1 MSIVTSQLISAAVL
15 QLPFVNKEGL
25 PLTNGIVTFYKSD
38 MVTLKNIY
46 YQATPGVYIAA
57 PNPMTLSGAGTPV
70 DVNGNDI
77 ILFYYPYSETDS
89 NVFEPYFVTA
99 YDQFGTLQFTRFN
112 FPFVGEPNAAA
123 TIATLENYVLNNRFW
138 RNIGS
143 LSAGTLGNS
152 WSTQYNSSG
161 SVYYATVAPDQHD
174 GFSMPDFNYIKNVN
188 GSCTETITFNTFSE
202 TTTPILTGDVGPEYY
217 LNHNCTA
224 DTSGSTLKVYQF
236 PISFHLATLVG
247 EEFSITIQGQSLNG
261 GVPNSTVSFYI
272 YQFCG
277 TGATSPVPKF
287 VGSKTFTNSWTK
299 YTITGATFAATT
311 GLVLSAADDD
321 AYYLQ
326 IAMPTGS
333 ANGICDINFTLPS
346 IYLSATLSDLPT
358 NSFSTY
364 DQIDSIINTPRT
376 GDVRTSLNQ
385 FFSYGWVPLNNGT
398 IGNANSNAT
407 SRHNQDTWPLFN
419 LIWTMFS
426 TYNNSD
432 VNVLAQMYTSSVTPT
447 PVGYG
452 TSAILDFNAGN
463 QISLTKT
470 MGKVILGTV
479 PSFNETSNSNFGT
492 ALLPSY
498 YQTVGGS
505 DVGGNLLM
513 TASTP
518 LGFFNGMP
526 IVFQQD
532 GTLPTGLNTTHV
544 FYVANF
550 NGSTTFNVSTSFANA
565 IASPAVV
572 IAWTDNGTPVNNVAA
587 AYPGSFE
594 GEYAHTQALSE
605 MINHE
610 HDPLAPMSTF
620 IGQGS
625 GTSLLGNLAG
635 SGAQG
640 STGLV
645 TGYPGTGQTAFN
657 ITQPGVFFNMY
668 MKL

>member
-1 MSIVTSQLISAAVL
+1 MAIVTSQLVSSAIL
-15 QLPFVNKEGL
+15 QLPFVDKIGN

-89 NVFEPYFVTA
+89 TVFEPYFVTA

-152 WSTQYNSSG
+152 WTTQYNSSG
-161 SVYYATVAPDQHD
+161 TVYFATVAPDQHD

-188 GSCTETITFNTFSE
+188 GSCTETITFNTFAQ
-202 TTTPILTGDVGPEYY
+202 TTTPILTGDIGPEYY
-217 LNHNCTA
+217 LNHTCTA

-247 EEFSITIQGQSLNG
+247 ETFSFTIQGQSLNG
-261 GVPNSTVSFYI
+261 GVANSTVSFYI

-277 TGATSPVPKF
+277 TGATSPNPMF
-287 VGSKTFTNSWTK
+287 IGSKTFTTSWEK

-311 GLVLSAADDD
+311 GLTLSAADDD

-326 IAMPTGS
+326 IALPTGS
-333 ANGICDINFTLPS
+333 SNGICNINFTLPS

-364 DQIDSIINTPRT
+364 DQIDTIINSPRT
-376 GDVRTSLNQ
+376 GDLRTSLNN
-385 FFSYGWVPLNNGT
+385 FYYFGWVPMNDGT
-398 IGNANSNAT
+398 IGNASSNAT
-407 SRHNQDTWPLFN
+407 ARDNQDTWPLYY
-419 LIWTMFS
+419 LIWTLFS
-426 TYNNSD
+426 SYSTGTSTSGTNPI
-432 VNVLAQMYTSSVTPT
+432 AQMYTSGGT

-452 TSAILDFNAGN
+452 SGVGTPTTAIQDFNNSKA
-463 QISLTKT
+463 IALTQM
-470 MGKVILGTV
+470 MGRVLLGSV
-479 PSFNETSNSNFGT
+479 PFG
-492 ALLPSY
+492 ALLQPTY
-498 YQTVGGS
+498 YEAFTTAINVVTVA
-505 DVGGNLLM
+505 
-513 TASTP
+513 TAVN
-518 LGFFNGMP
+518 FFNGLP
-526 IVFQQD
+526 VYLQD
-532 GTLPTGLNTTHV
+532 PGSGSLPSPLTEGV
-544 FYVANF
+544 IYYVSGF
-550 NGSTTFNVSTSFANA
+550 NGSTTFSLSTTFDNA
-565 IASPAVV
+565 IAGVIITFGVGSGSVVYAPAG
-572 IAWTDNGTPVNNVAA
+572 AT
-587 AYPGSFE
+587 E
-594 GEYAHTQALSE
+594 GEYDHTQLLTELAAHTHAPLSGNAF
-605 MINHE
+605 IVN
-610 HDPLAPMSTF
+610 APSVPT
-620 IGQGS
+620 
-625 GTSLLGNLAG
+625 NA
-635 SGAQG
+635 
-640 STGLV
+640 STGGGAAWGGTATTSS
-645 TGYPGTGQTAFN
+645 TGSSAPFN
-657 ITQPGVFFNMY
+657 VTQPATFMNIY

>member
-15 QLPFVNKEGL
+15 QLPFISKVGQA
-25 PLTNGIVTFYKSD
+25 LTNGIVTFYKSD

-46 YQATPGVYIAA
+46 YQSTSGVYIAA

-112 FPFVGEPNAAA
+112 FPFVGEPSAAA
-123 TIATLENYVLNNRFW
+123 IVATLENYVLNNRFW

-143 LSAGTLGNS
+143 LDASTLTNA
-152 WSTQYNSSG
+152 WTTQYNNSG
-161 SVYYATVAPDQHD
+161 TYYFATVAPDQHD

-188 GSCTETITFNTFSE
+188 GNCTETITFNTFAQ

-217 LNHNCTA
+217 LNHTCTA

-247 EEFSITIQGQSLNG
+247 ETFSFTIQGQSLNG
-261 GVPNSTVSFYI
+261 GVANSTVSFYI

-277 TGATSPVPKF
+277 TGATSPNPMF
-287 VGSKTFTNSWTK
+287 IGSKTFTNSWTK

-311 GLVLSAADDD
+311 GLTLSASDDD

-326 IAMPTGS
+326 IALPTGS
-333 ANGICDINFTLPS
+333 SNGICDINFTLPS

-364 DQIDSIINTPRT
+364 DQIDTIINSPRT
-376 GDVRTSLNQ
+376 GDIRQSLNS
-385 FFSYGWVPLNNGT
+385 FYYYGWVPLNDGT

-407 SRHNQDTWPLFN
+407 SRANQDTWPLYD
-419 LIWTMFS
+419 LLWTSFS
-426 TYNNSD
+426 PYTSSTTNT
-432 VNVLAQMYTSSVTPT
+432 LAQMVNSAGSNVA
-447 PVGYG
+447 YG
-452 TSAILDFNAGN
+452 ASAIADFNAGN
-463 QISLTKT
+463 AITLTKT
-470 MGKVILGTV
+470 MGKVLLGTV
-479 PSFNETSNSNFGT
+479 PTP
-492 ALLPSY
+492 AYLPSY
-498 YQTVGGS
+498 GSSFTGSGTTITPAGGS
-505 DVGGNLLM
+505 ATG
-513 TASTP
+513 A
-518 LGFFNGMP
+518 FNGMP
-526 IVFQQD
+526 VYFIATS
-532 GTLPTGLNTTHV
+532 TLSIDKIYFVGNYTG
-544 FYVANF
+544 
-550 NGSTTFNVSTSFANA
+550 TTFQVFLTFNDALTLTSAQSVDASGGFAFA
-565 IASPAVV
+565 A
-572 IAWTDNGTPVNNVAA
+572 TGT
-587 AYPGSFE
+587 FE

-605 MINHE
+605 MINHQ
-610 HDPLAPMSTF
+610 HDPLSPMNTF

-645 TGYPGTGQTAFN
+645 TGYPGSGQTAFN
-657 ITQPGVFFNMY
+657 VTQPGVFLNMF